1 MKLGII
7 SVMEGYPWGGSEELW
22 CELAEVALREKHEV
36 KISVKDWNQPQTRLL
51 SLAKKGADILH
62 RKKSLAGRVGSRL
75 SYYSGLRSPFLP
87 FENFNAD
94 LLVMSEGSAFE
105 YAQNL
110 YWTTFALES
119 KIPYCFII
127 QNVFESQ
134 SLNEVRRKRSL
145 AVYAKAKKLFFVSRH
160 NQDVVQRQL
169 ATFFPQAEIINNP
182 VLLPSVVSSF
192 APPKEDDTVSFAT
205 VGRLDCH
212 SKGQDILLECLSA
225 AVWEERN
232 WKLNIYGVGQDQKHL
247 ESLIKFYNLGHKV
260 FMKGFHPV
268 SEIWN
273 ENQLLIMPS
282 YNEGVALALLEAMS
296 HGIPAV
302 VTNVGGQA
310 EWVEEAVNGFIAAAP
325 TIPEIT
331 VALERAWQAKDRWRE
346 MGVQAR
352 KKIQDKYQTTAGE
365 QLFERIAQ
373 LVP

>member
-22 CELAEVALREKHEV
+22 CELAEVALQEKNEV
-36 KISVKDWNQPQTRLL
+36 KISVKQWNQQHPRLL
-51 SLAKKGADILH
+51 SLAEKGAAVSY
-62 RKKSLAGRVGSRL
+62 RRKSLAGRVGSRL

-87 FENFNAD
+87 FENYNAD
-94 LLVMSEGSAFE
+94 LLVISEGSAFE
-105 YAQNL
+105 YAHNL
-110 YWTTFALES
+110 YWTTFALEN

-145 AVYAKAKKLFFVSRH
+145 AVYAKAKKLFFVSHH
-160 NQDVVQRQL
+160 NQQVVQRQL

-182 VLLPSVVSSF
+182 VVIPTKASF
-192 APPKEDDTVSFAT
+192 TTTEENDAVSFAT

-225 AVWEERN
+225 ATWKERN

-247 ESLIKFYNLGHKV
+247 ESLIKFYNLGDKV
-260 FMKGFHPV
+260 FMKGFQPV

-310 EWVEEAVNGFIAAAP
+310 EWVEEDVNGFIAAAP
-325 TIPEIT
+325 TIPELT
-331 VALERAWQAKDRWRE
+331 SALERAWQAKNRWRE
-346 MGVQAR
+346 MGLLSR
-352 KKIQDKYQTTAGE
+352 KRIQDKYQTTAGE
-365 QLFERIAQ
+365 QLFKRITQ